1 MNTSGSLSKIPFE
14 HLNTIFDAVF
24 EGVMIT
30 DSSGIIR
37 LINKTA
43 QRLHMGGE
51 IPAIG
56 VPLSD
61 CSPHD
66 WVEVKRVL
74 ASGQAQTG
82 RTLVL
87 PEAEVLVNRLPLFS
101 HEKVIGVVS
110 TMQDISMFEGIVQQ
124 LAGYRL
130 LHDELESILEQ
141 YGDAFVVVDR
151 QGIVLRVNSA
161 YERLAVLGRQSIIGR
176 NVNQIRRDAAGVI
189 PLVNEVLHKQIRGVS
204 HVMQPDGGN
213 LLVTATPA
221 FNERGD
227 LLMVLVRIQNL
238 TQISLMQ
245 EQFIPRETAAPVS
258 EGSEDDEEIQQICA
272 ASGIVVRSRAMNRVV
287 RQALKVSQVESSVL
301 LQGESGVG
309 KSMLASLIHA
319 HSPRKKHPF
328 VVINCGAI
336 PEALME
342 SELFGYEKGAFTGA
356 APQGKIGLIEAADKG
371 TVFFD
376 EIGELKYPLQVKL
389 LEVIEKKSFIRVGST
404 KRISVDIRI
413 VAATNRDLE
422 QDVEAG
428 TFRKDLFY
436 RLNVIPLRIPPLRE
450 RREDIQAMTLEI
462 LSQYNTRHK
471 TEKTISP
478 SVMRWLMHYPF
489 SGNMRELVNI
499 MEWMLVMG
507 EGNTLGLYD
516 LPASLQQELGIDTP
530 AHAPEETG
538 SPPLSETSQPVSSP
552 PSTIKEK
559 EEVSPES
566 ILPLK
571 EAMRTL
577 EEQYIRDAIRCCG
590 TLQKAAQALD
600 IHFSTLWRK
609 MVQYGIQQGKN

>member
-82 RTLVL
+82 RTLVR

-530 AHAPEETG
+530 AHAPEETV